1 MIPGLGR
8 CPEEGNGYPVQYSF
22 LPGEFHGQRSL
33 AGYSPWGRKELDMTE
48 WMPCMV
54 CSQLLGL
61 EASIYILEDTV
72 EPTTQADEQREKEEK
87 EAWTIFQ
94 RAKCII
100 LWDVL
105 HHECDKRQGRFSA
118 EKWPDLCF
126 RKIFCVRVGVGME
139 WGGKEISVESD
150 CKVRME
156 KAELLQQRALVECEK
171 RQCGLNG

>member
-1 MIPGLGR
+1 MDDNI
-8 CPEEGNGYPVQYSF
+8 
-22 LPGEFHGQRSL
+22 
-33 AGYSPWGRKELDMTE
+33 
-48 WMPCMV
+48 V

-72 EPTTQADEQREKEEK
+72 EPTTQADEQREKEKK

-105 HHECDKRQGRFSA
+105 LHECDRKRGRFSA

-139 WGGKEISVESD
+139 QGARKSVL
-150 CKVRME
+150 KVIA
-156 KAELLQQRALVECEK
+156 KSGWK
-171 RQCGLNG
+171 RLSCYNKRHQWRVRRDSVD

>member
-105 HHECDKRQGRFSA
+105 HHECDKRQERFSA

-139 WGGKEISVESD
+139 QGARKSALKVIAKSGWKRLSCYNKEH
-150 CKVRME
+150 
-156 KAELLQQRALVECEK
+156 
-171 RQCGLNG
+171 

>member
-105 HHECDKRQGRFSA
+105 HHECDKRQERFSA
-118 EKWPDLCF
+118 EKWPDLVF

-139 WGGKEISVESD
+139 RGARKSAL
-150 CKVRME
+150 KVIA
-156 KAELLQQRALVECEK
+156 KSGWK
-171 RQCGLNG
+171 RLSCYNKGH